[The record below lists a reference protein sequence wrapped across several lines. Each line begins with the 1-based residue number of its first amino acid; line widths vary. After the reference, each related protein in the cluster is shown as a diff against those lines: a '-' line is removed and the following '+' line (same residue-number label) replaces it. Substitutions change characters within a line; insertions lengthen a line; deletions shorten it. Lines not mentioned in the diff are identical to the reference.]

1 MITLCSQNELKS
13 AQSAL
18 NKLEQSY
25 PELFEKLIHVINLTR
40 TMQLK
45 YQYMGCLIMN
55 EDTENAKPQFVTG
68 SVIRLYKKEIQ
79 QLTSD
84 KDIDEVRKVFIE
96 FEHTGYS
103 RLSQLALGK
112 APESL
117 IGSSLIIQ

>member
-13 AQSAL
+13 AQCAL

-55 EDTENAKPQFVTG
+55 EDPENAKPQFVIG
-68 SVIRLYKKEIQ
+68 SVIRLYKKEMQ
-79 QLTSD
+79 RLTSD
-84 KDIDEVRKVFIE
+84 KDIEEVRKVFTE
-96 FEHTGYS
+96 YKQTGYS

-112 APESL
+112 TPESL
-117 IGSSLIIQ
+117 IGSSAIIQ

>member
-13 AQSAL
+13 AQAAL

-25 PELFEKLIHVINLTR
+25 PELFEKLIDIVNLTR
-40 TMQLK
+40 AMQLK

-55 EDTENAKPQFVTG
+55 EEPGNAKPQFVIG
-68 SVIRLYKKEIQ
+68 SVIRLYKKEMQ
-79 QLTSD
+79 RLTSD
-84 KDIDEVRKVFIE
+84 KDIEELRKVFLE
-96 FEHTGYS
+96 YKHTGYS

-117 IGSSLIIQ
+117 AGSSAIIQ

>member
-25 PELFEKLIHVINLTR
+25 PELFEKLIHVIQLTR

-55 EDTENAKPQFVTG
+55 EDPENAKPQFVIG

-79 QLTSD
+79 RLTSD
-84 KDIDEVRKVFIE
+84 KDIDEVRKVFTE
-96 FEHTGYS
+96 YNHTGYS

-112 APESL
+112 TPESL
-117 IGSSLIIQ
+117 TGSSAIIQ

>member
-25 PELFEKLIHVINLTR
+25 PELFEKLIHVIHLTR

-55 EDTENAKPQFVTG
+55 EDPENAKPQFVIG
-68 SVIRLYKKEIQ
+68 SVIRLYKKEIHR
-79 QLTSD
+79 LTSD
-84 KDIDEVRKVFIE
+84 KDIDEVRKVFTE
-96 FEHTGYS
+96 YKHTGYS
-103 RLSQLALGK
+103 RLSQLTLGK
-112 APESL
+112 TPESL
-117 IGSSLIIQ
+117 IGSSFIIQ